1 MTLPAHLEMAGFTDT
16 GMVRPH
22 NEDCILVD
30 AGHGFAL
37 LADGLGG
44 YNAGEVA
51 SGMVVSLVAEGLRT
65 QTAIDPVGLLKR
77 EVEKANAVIFEA
89 SLRKPAC
96 AGMGTTLV
104 AAVFSDHHVT
114 VAHVGDSRLYRLRA
128 GRFEQL
134 TRDHSLMQDQIDSGF
149 ISRMAARLS
158 PHRSLLT
165 KALGTEPLVEIELG
179 VFDTLPED
187 LYLLCSDGL
196 TEMLEDADI
205 SRTLATWQGNLPVAA
220 QRLIQIANENG
231 GLDNVSVILVQIA
244 ATGT

>member
-1 MTLPAHLEMAGFTDT
+1 MAGFTDT

-77 EVEKANAVIFEA
+77 EVAKANAVIFEA
-89 SLRKPAC
+89 SLRKPAY

-104 AAVFSDHHVT
+104 AAVFSDHRVT

-158 PHRSLLT
+158 PQRSLLT
-165 KALGTEPLVEIELG
+165 KALGTEPLVAIELG
-179 VFDTLPED
+179 AFDTLPED

-196 TEMLEDADI
+196 TEMLEDKDI
-205 SRTLATWQGNLPVAA
+205 LRTLAAWQSNLPVAA

-231 GLDNVSVILVQIA
+231 GLDNVSVILVRVVA
-244 ATGT
+244 PLV

>member
-1 MTLPAHLEMAGFTDT
+1 MTPPIHLEMAGFTDT

-22 NEDCILVD
+22 NEDCILLDV
-30 AGHGFAL
+30 GHGFAL

-77 EVEKANAVIFEA
+77 EVAKANAVIFEA
-89 SLRKPAC
+89 SLRKPAY

-104 AAVFSDHHVT
+104 AAVFSDHRVT

-158 PHRSLLT
+158 PQRSLLT
-165 KALGTEPLVEIELG
+165 KALGTEPLVAIELG
-179 VFDTLPED
+179 AFDTLPED

-196 TEMLEDADI
+196 TEMLEDKDI
-205 SRTLATWQGNLPVAA
+205 LRTLAAWQSNLPVAA

-231 GLDNVSVILVQIA
+231 GLDNVSVILVRVVA
-244 ATGT
+244 PLV